1 MARVAASVAAEP
13 LPDAAHSSKRTVEMN
28 TDQLRELLPITRDR
42 IYMNTGWAGPTPMS
56 ALRRIAETLEQEA
69 IIGPASARGVA
80 LTREANQAA
89 TVAAAGL
96 LGASEDDVILTHST
110 REGVNVVIYG
120 IDWQPGDEL
129 LICDLEHPAL
139 TVPANVV
146 AERHGVNVTSAAI
159 QPMSTAA
166 EMLDL
171 VKSAITERTRL
182 VGLSHIQFTCGLRLP
197 IAEIVEAAHDAGVP
211 VLIDGAQ
218 SVGQIA
224 VDVTD
229 LGCDFYTMSGQKWPM
244 GPVGTGALYVHPD
257 RREMLE
263 PLFSTNALE
272 EGRAAGR
279 RGALGRFS
287 LVSTSPGLA
296 AGLTES
302 LRLIAEIGIDRIE
315 AHAMNLG
322 NMLRQ
327 RASIIKGCNLLSTT
341 EQESACG
348 LVTLGLDGWPPEDL
362 VSVLQERFAVV
373 GRTVHGPDG
382 VRFSTHYFNT
392 ATEVDKVAEILER
405 LVAEGH
411 RPQG

>member
-1 MARVAASVAAEP
+1 
-13 LPDAAHSSKRTVEMN
+13 MN

-42 IYMNTGWAGPTPMS
+42 IYMNTGWAGPTPTS
-56 ALRRIAETLEQEA
+56 SLRRITETLEQEA

-80 LTREANQAA
+80 LDREANR
-89 TVAAAGL
+89 AAAEAVANL
-96 LGASEDDVILTHST
+96 LGTAEDDIILTHST

-120 IDWQPGDEL
+120 IDWKPGDEL

-139 TVPANVV
+139 TTPAKVV
-146 AERHGVNVTSAAI
+146 AERMGVRVTSAPI
-159 QPMSTAA
+159 TTMSTF
-166 EMLDL
+166 EDSLNL
-171 VKSAITERTRL
+171 VKSAITDRTRL
-182 VGLSHIQFTCGLRLP
+182 VALSHIQYTCGLRLP
-197 IAEIVEAAHDAGVP
+197 IGQITQAAHAAGVP
-211 VLIDGAQ
+211 VLVDGAQ

-224 VDVTD
+224 VNVTE

-244 GPVGTGALYVHPD
+244 GPVGTGALYISPD
-257 RREMLE
+257 GSEMLD
-263 PLFSTNALE
+263 PLFSTRALE
-272 EGRAAGR
+272 AERYGFR

-287 LVSTSPGLA
+287 LVSNSPGLA

-302 LRLIAEIGIDRIE
+302 LRIVSEIGIERIE

-327 RASIIKGCNLLSTT
+327 RASLIRGCNLLSTT
-341 EQESACG
+341 DQESACG

-362 VSVLQERFAVV
+362 VSVLQERFAIV

-392 ATEVDKVAEILER
+392 ASEVDKVAEVLER

-411 RPQG
+411 RPQD

>member
-1 MARVAASVAAEP
+1 
-13 LPDAAHSSKRTVEMN
+13 MN
-28 TDQLRELLPITRDR
+28 TDQLRELLPITRDL
-42 IYMNTGWAGPTPMS
+42 IYLNTGWAGPTPTS
-56 ALRRIAETLEQEA
+56 ALRRVAETLEQEA
-69 IIGPASARGVA
+69 MIGPASARGVE
-80 LTREANQAA
+80 LTREANREA
-89 TVAAAGL
+89 TAAAASL

-120 IDWQPGDEL
+120 MDWQPGDEL

-139 TVPANVV
+139 TAPAKVV
-146 AERHGVNVTSAAI
+146 AERNGVNVTSAPI

-166 EMLDL
+166 EALDL
-171 VKSAITERTRL
+171 VKSAITERTKL

-197 IAEIVEAAHDAGVP
+197 IGEITAAAHAAGVP
-211 VLIDGAQ
+211 VLVDGAQ

-224 VDVTD
+224 VNVTD
-229 LGCDFYTMSGQKWPM
+229 LACDFYTMSGQKWPM

-272 EGRAAGR
+272 AGRAGFR

-287 LVSTSPGLA
+287 LVSNNPGLA

-302 LRLIAEIGIDRIE
+302 LRLVSEIGIERIE
-315 AHAMNLG
+315 AHAMRLG
-322 NMLRQ
+322 NMLRE
-327 RASIIKGCNLLSTT
+327 RATMIKGCELLSTT
-341 EQESACG
+341 DQDSACG
-348 LVTLGLDGWPPEDL
+348 LVTLGLEGWPPEDL
-362 VSVLQERFAVV
+362 VSALQNRFSIV

-392 ATEVDKVAEILER
+392 ASEVDKVAEVLER

-411 RPQG
+411 RAQE